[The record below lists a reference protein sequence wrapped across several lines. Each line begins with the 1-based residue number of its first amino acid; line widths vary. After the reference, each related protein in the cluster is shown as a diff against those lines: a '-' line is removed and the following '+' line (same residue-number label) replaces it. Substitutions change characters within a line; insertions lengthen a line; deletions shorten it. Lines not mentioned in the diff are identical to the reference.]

1 MERRCQRKKEFASL
15 VDSSSE
21 NPISESAGSHSQHQ
35 NPTSQQNRFVFE
47 SPRFYNMKLDY
58 SYRLEDSTL
67 ESYFARMNLSTTGRF
82 SHSSNEQQR
91 SLNTMRS
98 DDQYSLAAGHPSY
111 QNSSQNGTTYME
123 QYPYFS
129 NIRNNNGG
137 CCYDQNV
144 RDQDYHDR
152 FALHSFPSTSQNG
165 TGYTVRPSFSNIGNN
180 NGGLGYNQ
188 NIQDRDCR
196 DRFALHSFSN
206 FGNKHGSTSRAPIR
220 SQSYDA
226 LDQYRLCFGR
236 ILDADSTMLDT
247 GSQFR
252 SVRSLE
258 SAKADTLR
266 VSSLP
271 NSPVFLSDH
280 PSLYKLKG
288 IVAVAARSQ
297 SLYRILQGVLDERKP
312 DLIEMVFLE
321 VKDLVHDLME
331 DQFGNHV
338 IQKLFEV
345 CGEAQ
350 MTQLI
355 LSLIHNQRRLL
366 GLCFH
371 PVGTRAMQK
380 MIEHIKTP
388 EQRLLLAPVLIRRT
402 VILSRNQNGYHV
414 IQKCMEHFPFDD
426 IKPLIKE
433 IAESFLDIAMDKS
446 GCCVLNRALYYAQ
459 GELKQRLLHET
470 ITNAMLL
477 SESPF
482 GNYVV
487 QHVLNER
494 IQNATIGILEHL
506 KGCFVSLSMNK
517 FGSNV
522 VEKCLIWSG
531 EENASMIIEE
541 FMHSPYFVNV
551 CRNNFGN
558 YVVQKALE
566 VSKGGIR
573 NALVSRIN
581 DSYPDLYGDINA
593 KRVVKKARDISYRI

>member
-1 MERRCQRKKEFASL
+1 ME
-15 VDSSSE
+15 
-21 NPISESAGSHSQHQ
+21 
-35 NPTSQQNRFVFE
+35 
-47 SPRFYNMKLDY
+47 LDY
-58 SYRLEDSTL
+58 SSPFEDPIL
-67 ESYFARMNLSTTGRF
+67 ESYFARMNLSTTGRC

-91 SLNTMRS
+91 SFNTTRS
-98 DDQYSLAAGHPSY
+98 ADQYSLAAGHPSY

-137 CCYDQNV
+137 CGYDQNV
-144 RDQDYHDR
+144 RDQDYYDR

-165 TGYTVRPSFSNIGNN
+165 TGYKVHPSFSNIGNN
-180 NGGLGYNQ
+180 NGILGYNQ
-188 NIQDRDCR
+188 NIQDQDCR

-206 FGNKHGSTSRAPIR
+206 FGNKHGSTSRASIR

-226 LDQYRLCFGR
+226 LDHYGLCLGR
-236 ILDADSTMLDT
+236 ILDADCTILDT

-252 SVRSLE
+252 RVRSLE
-258 SAKADTLR
+258 SAKSDTLR

-271 NSPVFLSDH
+271 NSPVFQSDH

-288 IVAVAARSQ
+288 RVAVAARSQ
-297 SLYRILQGVLDERKP
+297 SLYRVLQGVLDERKP
-312 DLIEMVFLE
+312 DLIEMIFLE
-321 VKDLVHDLME
+321 VKDYVHDLME

-338 IQKLFEV
+338 IQKLFE
-345 CGEAQ
+345 
-350 MTQLI
+350 
-355 LSLIHNQRRLL
+355 
-366 GLCFH
+366 
-371 PVGTRAMQK
+371 
-380 MIEHIKTP
+380 
-388 EQRLLLAPVLIRRT
+388 
-402 VILSRNQNGYHV
+402 
-414 IQKCMEHFPFDD
+414 
-426 IKPLIKE
+426 PLIKE

-446 GCCVLNRALYYAQ
+446 GCCILNRALDCAQ
-459 GELKQRLLHET
+459 GELKRHLLLET
-470 ITNAMLL
+470 ISNAMLL

-487 QHVLNER
+487 QHVLDER
-494 IQNATIGILEHL
+494 IQHATIGILEKL
-506 KGCFVSLSMNK
+506 KGYFVSLSMNK

-531 EENASMIIEE
+531 EENASMIIKE
-541 FMHSPYFVNV
+541 FMHSPYFVNI

-581 DSYPDLYGDINA
+581 DSYPDLHSDINA
-593 KRVVKKARDISYRI
+593 KRVVRKARDIRYRI

>member
-1 MERRCQRKKEFASL
+1 
-15 VDSSSE
+15 
-21 NPISESAGSHSQHQ
+21 
-35 NPTSQQNRFVFE
+35 
-47 SPRFYNMKLDY
+47 MKIDY
-58 SYRLEDSTL
+58 SYPFEDSIL
-67 ESYFARMNLSTTGRF
+67 ESNFARMNLSTTGRF

-137 CCYDQNV
+137 CGYDQNV

-206 FGNKHGSTSRAPIR
+206 FGNKHGSISRAPIR

-226 LDQYRLCFGR
+226 LDQYGLCLGR

-271 NSPVFLSDH
+271 NSPVFQSDH

-297 SLYRILQGVLDERKP
+297 SLYRVLQGVLDERKP

-321 VKDLVHDLME
+321 VKDYVHDLM
-331 DQFGNHV
+331 V
-338 IQKLFEV
+338 
-345 CGEAQ
+345 
-350 MTQLI
+350 
-355 LSLIHNQRRLL
+355 L
-366 GLCFH
+366 GYCH
-371 PVGTRAMQK
+371 
-380 MIEHIKTP
+380 
-388 EQRLLLAPVLIRRT
+388 LLAIP
-402 VILSRNQNGYHV
+402 H
-414 IQKCMEHFPFDD
+414 H
-426 IKPLIKE
+426 
-433 IAESFLDIAMDKS
+433 
-446 GCCVLNRALYYAQ
+446 
-459 GELKQRLLHET
+459 H
-470 ITNAMLL
+470 
-477 SESPF
+477 
-482 GNYVV
+482 
-487 QHVLNER
+487 
-494 IQNATIGILEHL
+494 
-506 KGCFVSLSMNK
+506 
-517 FGSNV
+517 
-522 VEKCLIWSG
+522 
-531 EENASMIIEE
+531 
-541 FMHSPYFVNV
+541 
-551 CRNNFGN
+551 
-558 YVVQKALE
+558 
-566 VSKGGIR
+566 
-573 NALVSRIN
+573 
-581 DSYPDLYGDINA
+581 
-593 KRVVKKARDISYRI
+593 

>member
-1 MERRCQRKKEFASL
+1 
-15 VDSSSE
+15 
-21 NPISESAGSHSQHQ
+21 
-35 NPTSQQNRFVFE
+35 
-47 SPRFYNMKLDY
+47 MKLDY
-58 SYRLEDSTL
+58 SYPFEDRIL

-82 SHSSNEQQR
+82 SHSSYNEQQR
-91 SLNTMRS
+91 YLNTMRS

-137 CCYDQNV
+137 CGYDQNV

-188 NIQDRDCR
+188 NIQDQDCR
-196 DRFALHSFSN
+196 DRFAMHSFSN
-206 FGNKHGSTSRAPIR
+206 FGNKHGSTSRARIR

-226 LDQYRLCFGR
+226 LDQYGLFPGR

-247 GSQFR
+247 GSQFGR
-252 SVRSLE
+252 VRSLE

-271 NSPVFLSDH
+271 NSPVFQSDH

-288 IVAVAARSQ
+288 RVAVAARSQ
-297 SLYRILQGVLDERKP
+297 SLYRVLQGVLDERKP
-312 DLIEMVFLE
+312 DLIEMIFLE
-321 VKDLVHDLME
+321 VKDYVHDLME

-345 CGEAQ
+345 CSEAQ

-380 MIEHIKTP
+380 MIEHIRTP
-388 EQRLLLAPVLIRRT
+388 EQRLLLTPVLIRRT
-402 VILSRNQNGYHV
+402 VILSKNQNGYHV
-414 IQKCMEHFPFDD
+414 IQKCLDHFPFDD

-446 GCCVLNRALYYAQ
+446 GCCVLNRALDCAQ
-459 GELKQRLLHET
+459 GELKQRLLLET
-470 ITNAMLL
+470 IANAMLL
-477 SESPF
+477 SKSPF
-482 GNYVV
+482 GCLQLSYFPLHVRNYVV
-487 QHVLNER
+487 QHVLDER

-506 KGCFVSLSMNK
+506 KGCFLSLSMNK

-541 FMHSPYFVNV
+541 FLNSPYFVNV

-593 KRVVKKARDISYRI
+593 KRVVRKARDISYRI